1 MDLSKAQPV
10 SGEPVYERA
19 LHAEQLDAGGKP
31 YRFAVFAYRVRAVN
45 AAGVE
50 SGPSPAL
57 LTIPSPPQWLFSKE
71 DGTTCRLRW
80 AANPERGLTGYR
92 VYRMDN
98 RWDKDPIS
106 RLTLEPVRATTFAD
120 PTAGSS
126 THRYYVV
133 AVDALGQ
140 EGFPSSPVWF
150 QREWRQYYTPF
161 VGEWHQ

>member
-1 MDLSKAQPV
+1 MSKARSV
-10 SGEPVYERA
+10 SGEPVDDRA
-19 LHAEQLDAGGKP
+19 LHFEQVDAGGTP
-31 YRFAVFAYRVRAVN
+31 YRFAVFAYRVRAVR
-45 AAGVE
+45 ATGVE

-57 LTIPSPPQWLFSKE
+57 LTIPSPPQWLFSQE
-71 DGTTCRLRW
+71 DGTTWRLRW

-98 RWDKDPIS
+98 RWDKDRIS
-106 RLTLEPVRATTFAD
+106 RLTPEPVRAITFAN
-120 PTAGSS
+120 PAAGKS
-126 THRYYVV
+126 TRRYYVV

-150 QREWRQYYTPF
+150 QREWRPYYTPF